1 MANSSSGDLI
11 IGYVYK
17 VRIIPQPPRG
27 SVMLTIRRPAG
38 ERPLRLRAT
47 PPASSSHAQGYS
59 ARGLFTCLNQIS
71 NFYLSTNA
79 IEFPHFRTSISQP
92 TRLIFI
98 ISELFSSIFPH
109 FFSRARIVTCAR
121 NSRARTANCAPSLWD
136 PDHTWGGQDPRIH
149 GQVALNDKCATG
161 LCGQSCDSLRH

>member
-17 VRIIPQPPRG
+17 VRLIPQPPRG
-27 SVMLTIRRPAG
+27 SAMLTIRRPAG

-47 PPASSSHAQGYS
+47 QPASSSHAQGYS

-98 ISELFSSIFPH
+98 ISELFSSCFRVYFRISAGCASGCEAQPQRPYSCRPPFR
-109 FFSRARIVTCAR
+109 SRGASVTESARQNQCTQAGGT
-121 NSRARTANCAPSLWD
+121 TAVQF
-136 PDHTWGGQDPRIH
+136 G
-149 GQVALNDKCATG
+149 
-161 LCGQSCDSLRH
+161 